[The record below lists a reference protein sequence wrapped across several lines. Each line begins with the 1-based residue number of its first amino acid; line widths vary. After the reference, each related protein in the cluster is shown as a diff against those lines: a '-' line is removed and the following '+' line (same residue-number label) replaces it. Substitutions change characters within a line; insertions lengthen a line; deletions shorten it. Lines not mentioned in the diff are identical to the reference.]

1 MKCRRDLVSECLIK
15 LPRRPGSLFA
25 MTERGPAALPVFFH
39 FFHSLH
45 CPHCRAAAHLPTS
58 LTSLTFLTSF
68 TSFTSFTAA
77 KPQEVL
83 DNQYNCSYTNS
94 MKTAISIPDK
104 IFRSA
109 DALAKRLGV
118 SRSELYATAV
128 NEFLSK
134 HRSRHVT
141 ARLDE
146 VYSEEDSSM
155 PSSLTQMQARS
166 LPHEDW

>member
-1 MKCRRDLVSECLIK
+1 
-15 LPRRPGSLFA
+15 
-25 MTERGPAALPVFFH
+25 
-39 FFHSLH
+39 
-45 CPHCRAAAHLPTS
+45 
-58 LTSLTFLTSF
+58 
-68 TSFTSFTAA
+68 
-77 KPQEVL
+77 
-83 DNQYNCSYTNS
+83 

-134 HRSRHVT
+134 HRSRDVT
-141 ARLDE
+141 ERLDD
-146 VYSEEDSSM
+146 VYSDEDSSLH
-155 PSSLTQMQARS
+155 PSLTQMQARA